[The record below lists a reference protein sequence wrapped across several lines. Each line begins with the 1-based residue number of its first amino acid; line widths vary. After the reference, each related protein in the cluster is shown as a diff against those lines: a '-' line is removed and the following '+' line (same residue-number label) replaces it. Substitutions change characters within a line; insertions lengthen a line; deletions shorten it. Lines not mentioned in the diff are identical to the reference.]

1 MATEFTSTPQ
11 ARPTSPAGLPAP
23 RGSVICLCNSNRVW
37 GGGERWH
44 LETALWL
51 ARRGYTV
58 ILAAG
63 ADTPLYQA
71 AQREL
76 AEAGEALGGRL
87 RLADWSFK
95 NRQVFCLRKI
105 KAFANF
111 LRESAVSH
119 LVAGLPIDLKIGA
132 LARRRL
138 AGRHLPGLKLFYRR
152 GSALPVR
159 CTLANRF
166 FYGHLHGLIVN
177 SQETARGV
185 LASGRL
191 IAPERVR
198 VIPNGLDVAAFD
210 AAALLPSAAWH
221 GERPLI
227 IGNAGRL
234 NLQKGQKY
242 LLHMSAELARQN
254 FPHRLVIA
262 GGGELEGE
270 LRNLARDLGL
280 RVGCGPEDDAEV
292 CFVGFLADMA
302 PFWRDIDLF
311 ALSSLWEGFGYVLA
325 EAMLARKPLLAFD
338 CNSMPELVKP
348 GLNGRLAAPPAPGES
363 DAEVGRRLAGLVREM
378 AADPAVMAA
387 MGEAGREFCERN
399 FDQTTAMRRLE
410 EFLGM
415 EPAA

>member
-1 MATEFTSTPQ
+1 M
-11 ARPTSPAGLPAP
+11 
-23 RGSVICLCNSNRVW
+23 
-37 GGGERWH
+37 
-44 LETALWL
+44 
-51 ARRGYTV
+51 
-58 ILAAG
+58 
-63 ADTPLYQA
+63 
-71 AQREL
+71 
-76 AEAGEALGGRL
+76 
-87 RLADWSFK
+87 
-95 NRQVFCLRKI
+95 
-105 KAFANF
+105 
-111 LRESAVSH
+111 
-119 LVAGLPIDLKIGA
+119 AGLPIDLKIGA

-138 AGRHLPGLKLFYRR
+138 PGLKLFYRR

-159 CTLANRF
+159 GTLANRF

-210 AAALLPSAAWH
+210 AAALLPTAAWH
-221 GERPLI
+221 GERPLV

-242 LLHMSAELARQN
+242 LLHMSAELARHN

-280 RVGCGPEDDAEV
+280 RTGCGPEDDADV
-292 CFVGFLADMA
+292 CFTGFLADMA

-348 GLNGRLAAPPAPGES
+348 GLNGRLAAPPGPGES
-363 DAEVGRRLAGLVREM
+363 DADVGRRLADLVREM
-378 AADPAVMAA
+378 ASDPAVMAA

-399 FDQTTAMRRLE
+399 FDQTTAMRSLE
-410 EFLGM
+410 EFLGV
-415 EPAA
+415 ELNALNG